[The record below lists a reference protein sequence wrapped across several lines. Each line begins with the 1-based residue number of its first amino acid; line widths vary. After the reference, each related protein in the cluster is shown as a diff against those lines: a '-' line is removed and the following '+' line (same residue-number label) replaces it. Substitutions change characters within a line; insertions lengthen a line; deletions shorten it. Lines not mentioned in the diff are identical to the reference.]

1 MPSHATDTVLVRCT
15 LATSAGVA
23 DAARR
28 FCATAGWP
36 LVLQRAAATPGG
48 GPAYVYARLQG
59 AAAMPDSTPD
69 LFARQW
75 QELCPQAGGI
85 DVSRLR
91 LALDLAGHSSGSQP
105 RQHYVVET
113 DPETGWDEEIARW
126 YRDEHMPGLAAV
138 PGCILAQRYD
148 NLDGGP
154 RSLACYDLVTA
165 DTLGSPPWLAVR
177 HTEWSSRTRPHFTN
191 TRRTMMDVVA

>member
-1 MPSHATDTVLVRCT
+1 MPSQDTDIVLVRCT
-15 LATSAGVA
+15 LANPAGLA

-28 FCATAGWP
+28 FCESADLP
-36 LVLQRAAATPGG
+36 LALQRAAATPGG

-59 AAAMPDSTPD
+59 RQALPDAVLAS
-69 LFARQW
+69 LAGRW
-75 QELCPQAGGI
+75 NELCPEAADV
-85 DVSRLR
+85 DVSRLQ
-91 LALDLAGHSSGSQP
+91 LALDLAGHSTGEQP

-113 DPETGWDEEIARW
+113 DPEAGWDEEIARW

-138 PGCILAQRYD
+138 PGCIRALRYD

-177 HTEWSSRTRPHFTN
+177 HTDWSSRTRPHFTN
-191 TRRTMMDVVA
+191 TRRTMMDAVA

>member
-1 MPSHATDTVLVRCT
+1 VAGRRTSTRACKGRRPCPIRHPTCSRASGRNSVRRP
-15 LATSAGVA
+15 AASTS
-23 DAARR
+23 R
-28 FCATAGWP
+28 
-36 LVLQRAAATPGG
+36 
-48 GPAYVYARLQG
+48 
-59 AAAMPDSTPD
+59 
-69 LFARQW
+69 
-75 QELCPQAGGI
+75 
-85 DVSRLR
+85 RLR